1 MIASEIFCGGLQS
14 MLLESSE
21 SSEVC
26 SHCAGHEDEDKD
38 SNYRLKGAL
47 MGISGVSLFL
57 AIVFEF
63 ILPNPLLVYIFS
75 LTSMGTAGRWIIP
88 RGFRGA
94 AKLHLDINFLMTFAG
109 VGALLIGAPTEGA
122 AAIFLFFVANVLE
135 DKAGDRVKEDIRALI
150 ELSPQEVTVKQ
161 NGEMIVV
168 PVEEVKLGDVVA
180 IKPGESIGLDG
191 TVVSGISMVNQATI
205 TGESTPVSKE
215 AGSEV
220 YAGTMNLDGYLE
232 FEVTHEVSDT
242 VFSRI
247 VRLVD
252 EARSKKS
259 KTERAIARFSH
270 VYTPLVVLGAI
281 LVVVISVLVQMPIE
295 AAVYRGLTLLVIS
308 CPCAF
313 ALSIPIAMV
322 SSITGSA
329 RHGILVK
336 GAEHMESLSNASVVA
351 FDKTGTL
358 TLGSLEIIE
367 VCGHDGYDEEGVLKL
382 AASLESL
389 SEHPISKALIKNASD
404 RGMHLHQVED
414 FVALPGKGV
423 TGKVDGTEVVVGR
436 KSLLIEHRVT
446 THDMCPSKG
455 GTLVYVAAQ
464 GIHIGTIVLGDTV
477 RPGTDEVINDLKSL
491 GLRTV
496 MLTGDNEKAAEAVA
510 ATLGLDEYKAN
521 LLPHEKVDAIEELSS
536 TGTAVMVGEGIND
549 APALAAAD
557 VSIAMGVIGSDLALE
572 TADVALMED
581 DLGHIPSLIKQS
593 RKTMGI
599 VRQNVALSIGLK
611 AIVAALAFVGLATLW
626 LAVGLGDMG
635 VSLLV
640 IVNAMRLAFRL
651 N

>member
-1 MIASEIFCGGLQS
+1 
-14 MLLESSE
+14 MLLESST

-26 SHCAGHEDEDKD
+26 AHCAGHEEEDRD
-38 SNYRLKGAL
+38 SNYRVKGSL
-47 MGISGVSLFL
+47 IGVSGVTLFL
-57 AIVFEF
+57 AVIFEF
-63 ILPNPLLVYIFS
+63 ILPNPALVYIFS
-75 LTSMGTAGRWIIP
+75 LAAMGTSGRWIIP
-88 RGFRGA
+88 RGIRGA
-94 AKLHLDINFLMTFAG
+94 SKLHLDINFLMTFAG
-109 VGALLIGAPTEGA
+109 IAAFLIGAPTEGA

-135 DKAGDRVKEDIRALI
+135 DKAGDRVKEDIQALV
-150 ELSPQEVTVKQ
+150 ELSPPEVTVKRHD
-161 NGEMIVV
+161 ELTTV
-168 PVEEVKLGDVVA
+168 PAKDVRLGDIVA
-180 IKPGESIGLDG
+180 IRPGESIGLDG
-191 TVVSGISMVNQATI
+191 IVVSGFSMVNQATI

-215 AGSEV
+215 PGSEV
-220 YAGTMNLDGYLE
+220 YAGTMNLDGYFE
-232 FEVTHEVSDT
+232 FEVKHEATDT

-247 VRLVD
+247 VRLVE

-270 VYTPLVVLGAI
+270 IYTPLVVFGAF
-281 LVVVISVLVQMPIE
+281 LVVVISVLVQMPVE

-336 GAEHMESLSNASVVA
+336 GAEHMESLSTATVVA

-358 TLGSLEIIE
+358 TLGSLEVVE
-367 VCGHDGYDEEGVLKL
+367 VCSHNGYDEEAVLRL

-389 SEHPISKALIKNASD
+389 SEHPISKALLSKAENQGVS
-404 RGMHLHQVED
+404 LYPVED
-414 FVALPGKGV
+414 FLALPGKGV
-423 TGKVDGTEVVVGR
+423 TGRVDGTSIVVGR
-436 KSLLIEHRVT
+436 KSLLLEHRIT
-446 THDMCPSKG
+446 THDFCPSKG
-455 GTLVYVAAQ
+455 GTLVYVAVQ

-477 RPGTDEVINDLKSL
+477 RPGTIDVINELKSL

-496 MLTGDNEKAAEAVA
+496 MLTGDNEAAAETVA
-510 ATLGLDEYKAN
+510 KALGLDEYKAN
-521 LLPHEKVDAIEELSS
+521 LLPHEKVDVIKELSS
-536 TGTAVMVGEGIND
+536 TGIAVMVGEGIND

-581 DLGHIPSLIKQS
+581 DLSHIPSLIKQA

-640 IVNAMRLAFRL
+640 IVNAMRLAFKL
-651 N
+651 Q